1 MRALPPLALSSLRAR
16 RSTVLLT
23 VVTVALSMALLLGVE
38 RLRQEARSSFLRSVS
53 GTDLIVGARAHPV
66 QFLLYSVFRLGDAS
80 NNLRWDSVQWLQGNP
95 EVAWSVPISLGDSH
109 RGYRVVGTT
118 ADYFKRI
125 GTREQRELAF
135 AAGQPFDALFDVVL
149 GAEVARALSYDIGDG
164 LVLAH
169 GTAQVALQTHEDRP
183 FKVSGILAATGTA
196 IDQALYVSLPAL
208 EAIHL
213 NWRSGTRI
221 GEAPDLDTLS
231 SDRLQPRTVTAVFVG
246 LASKT
251 STFAVQRAINQYGD
265 EPLSAV
271 LPGVALQQLWGML
284 ATIERVLSVAAACV
298 VAAGF
303 MVLLTSVLATLNERR
318 REMAVLR
325 AVASFVLLVWGY
337 GEARQAPV
345 LVWLP
350 PPGLRHAAAL
360 LTLPAFVLLVAAYV
374 PRNHLKARL
383 GHPMLLAVKLWAAA
397 HLLVNGWLH
406 GMLLFG
412 AFLVWAVLTFRSAR
426 RRAMPASPPP
436 TSALATLVSVLL
448 GVAGW
453 AGFALYLHLQ
463 WIGVAPFGR

>member
-1 MRALPPLALSSLRAR
+1 MRALLPLALSSLRAR

-23 VVTVALSMALLLGVE
+23 VVTVAMSVSLLLGVE

-66 QFLLYSVFRLGDAS
+66 QLLLYSVFRLGDAS

-95 EVAWSVPISLGDSH
+95 DVAWSVPISLGDSH
-109 RGYRVVGTT
+109 RGFRVVGTT
-118 ADYFKRI
+118 PDYFKRI

-149 GAEVARALSYDIGDG
+149 GAEVARALSYRVGDE

-183 FKVSGILAATGTA
+183 FKVSGVLAATGTA

-221 GEAPDLDTLS
+221 GKAPDLDTLS
-231 SDRLQPRTVTAVFVG
+231 PDRLQPRTVTAVFVG
-246 LASKT
+246 LASRT
-251 STFAVQRAINQYGD
+251 STFSVQRAINQYGD

-284 ATIERVLSVAAACV
+284 ATIERVLSAAAACV

-325 AVASFVLLVWGY
+325 AVGASARHIFALMLAEATLLATAGAVLGLIVVELALLLVGPWLQTRY
-337 GEARQAPV
+337 GIFIQHGWVAGQALLFLSAV
-345 LVWLP
+345 
-350 PPGLRHAAAL
+350 AAL
-360 LTLPAFVLLVAAYV
+360 GAAVGLVPATLA
-374 PRNHLKARL
+374 
-383 GHPMLLAVKLWAAA
+383 
-397 HLLVNGWLH
+397 
-406 GMLLFG
+406 
-412 AFLVWAVLTFRSAR
+412 AR
-426 RRAMPASPPP
+426 RSIQDGITPR
-436 TSALATLVSVLL
+436 T
-448 GVAGW
+448 
-453 AGFALYLHLQ
+453 
-463 WIGVAPFGR
+463 